1 MSSLRFTAC
10 VDSDELARQNQ
21 RFLGIRYEIAKSLGR
36 LALEAID
43 HGEYLTDDGLVC
55 GNQSRRSCKGF
66 DHPRYF
72 FAGRGKYAGR

>member
-36 LALEAID
+36 LSLEGSPCRVLEPAGVPPLQII
-43 HGEYLTDDGLVC
+43 EERL
-55 GNQSRRSCKGF
+55 GF
-66 DHPRYF
+66 
-72 FAGRGKYAGR
+72 